1 MSFNSFTE
9 PSSIYIKA
17 FVLLNSHTDPAEP
30 LEGKAVYPRTLS
42 TNTNT
47 AIADTSLNRSVSSVK
62 VSWRSPSPKADS
74 CNLISTIGGWI
85 ESIISTNSWPIF
97 PSLVL
102 QSEEQCYRF
111 GERGYLLGHFSQ
123 CLLDTISSSTGPGWP
138 DWVRDFLG

>member
-1 MSFNSFTE
+1 MSFNSLME
-9 PSSIYIKA
+9 PSIYIKA

-85 ESIISTNSWPIF
+85 ESIISNNPWPIF

-102 QSEEQCYRF
+102 QPEEQDYRF
-111 GERGYLLGHFSQ
+111 GRRGYLLGRFSQ

-138 DWVRDFLG
+138 DWVHDFLG